1 MVDIEESIEHFEK
14 QCAEIC
20 DADGEHDENYCIT
33 SCPVRCAIDCM
44 RIVADA
50 KASCGKKGGKKKRG
64 KSRA

>member
-1 MVDIEESIEHFEK
+1 MIQIDEAIEHFEK
-14 QCAEIC
+14 QCVEIC
-20 DADGEHDENYCIT
+20 DAGSEHNETYCIS

-50 KASCGKKGGKKKRG
+50 KASCGKKGGKKKSG